1 MNPLN
6 KEHEKEHRGWTEEEI
21 EQLMRENGVERFN
34 FDEAVGEGADLWTDE
49 EFEEFQTWLRES
61 RRGSNRRKEKID

>member
-49 EFEEFQTWLRES
+49 EFEEFQIWLRES